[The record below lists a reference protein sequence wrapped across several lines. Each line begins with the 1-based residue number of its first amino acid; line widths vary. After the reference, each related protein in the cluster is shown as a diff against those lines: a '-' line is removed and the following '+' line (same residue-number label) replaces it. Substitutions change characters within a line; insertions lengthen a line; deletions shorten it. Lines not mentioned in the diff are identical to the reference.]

1 MDNNNQFKGCKM
13 ESVVRQ
19 NVKTNSV
26 FLYFNHLYQQHQHNT
41 LYIKRLKALNKIM
54 EAKDLHTYFQPIV
67 DLQTM
72 QTMGFEALNRPTPS
86 ELFSSVDQ
94 FYEFVGQTDCVFLF
108 ECFCRNLSLQRFKE
122 RLQGALQ
129 NQDFI
134 LFLNIHPNV
143 LLDKK
148 YNSGETLQLLKKLGI
163 KPQQVVFEL
172 TERSAVLD
180 FVEFERVLS
189 HYRSQGYRI
198 AVDDMGSGYNSLKT
212 LIYLKPEFIKL
223 DRSLIQ
229 FIDQN
234 SEQQQLVTLLMGY
247 AEQVET
253 KIIAEG
259 IERQEELEYL
269 HKIGIHYAQGYAIG
283 KPAKEIHLG
292 EIRMG
297 DHEDR
302 GSH

>member
-1 MDNNNQFKGCKM
+1 M

-19 NVKTNSV
+19 SIKTSNVFSYLK
-26 FLYFNHLYQQHQHNT
+26 HLYEQHQNNT
-41 LYIKRLKALNKIM
+41 LYIKRLKALKQIIKEN
-54 EAKDLHTYFQPIV
+54 ALHTYFQPIV
-67 DLQTM
+67 DIQTM
-72 QTMGFEALNRPTPS
+72 QTMGFEALNRPEPS
-86 ELFSSVDQ
+86 QLFSSVDQ

-122 RLQGALQ
+122 RLHGDLI
-129 NQDFI
+129 NRGF
-134 LFLNIHPNV
+134 LVFLNIHPNV

-148 YNSGETLQLLKKLGI
+148 YHSGETLQLLKELGI

-172 TERSAVLD
+172 TERSAVID

-198 AVDDMGSGYNSLKT
+198 AVDDVGSGYNSLKT

-234 SEQQQLVTLLMGY
+234 SEQQQLVSLLMGY
-247 AEQVET
+247 AEKVET

-292 EIRMG
+292 KIRMG

>member
-1 MDNNNQFKGCKM
+1 M
-13 ESVVRQ
+13 ESAVRQ
-19 NVKTNSV
+19 NVKTNSF
-26 FLYFNHLYQQHQHNT
+26 FLYLNHLYEQHQNNT
-41 LYIKRLKALNKIM
+41 LYIKRFKTLKKII
-54 EAKDLHTYFQPIV
+54 ETKDLHTFFQPIMN
-67 DLQTM
+67 LQTKE
-72 QTMGFEALNRPTPS
+72 TMGFEALNRPTPS
-86 ELFSSVDQ
+86 DLFSSVDQ

-122 RLQGALQ
+122 RLHGEML
-129 NQDFI
+129 NKDFM

-148 YNSGETLQLLKKLGI
+148 YNSGETLQLLKELGI

-229 FIDQN
+229 FIDKN
-234 SEQQQLVTLLMGY
+234 SEQQQLVTLLMTY
-247 AEQVET
+247 AEQAET

-259 IERQEELEYL
+259 IERQEELDYL
-269 HKIGIHYAQGYAIG
+269 QDIGIHYAQGYAIG
-283 KPAKEIHLG
+283 KPSKDIHFG
-292 EIRMG
+292 EIRV
-297 DHEDR
+297 DDYADR
-302 GSH
+302 GSHRKRS

>member
-1 MDNNNQFKGCKM
+1 M
-13 ESVVRQ
+13 ESVMGQ
-19 NVKTNSV
+19 SIKTSHL
-26 FLYFNHLYQQHQHNT
+26 FSYLKYFYRQHQNNT
-41 LYIKRLKALNKIM
+41 LYMKRSKALKQIIQDNN
-54 EAKDLHTYFQPIV
+54 LHTYFQPIV
-67 DLQTM
+67 DLQTKK
-72 QTMGFEALNRPTPS
+72 TLGFEALNRPEPS
-86 ELFSSVDQ
+86 ALFSSVDQ

-122 RLQGALQ
+122 RLSEDLI
-129 NQDFI
+129 DREF
-134 LFLNIHPNV
+134 LVFLNIHPNV

-148 YNSGETLQLLKKLGI
+148 YHSGETLQLLKELGI

-172 TERSAVLD
+172 TERSAVVD

-198 AVDDMGSGYNSLKT
+198 AVDDVGSGYNSLKT

-229 FIDQN
+229 NIDKN
-234 SEQQQLVTLLMGY
+234 NEQQQLVTLLMKY
-247 AEQVET
+247 AEQAET

-259 IERQEELEYL
+259 IECQGELDYL

-283 KPAKEIHLG
+283 RPAKEIHLG
-292 EIRMG
+292 KIRMG

>member
-1 MDNNNQFKGCKM
+1 M
-13 ESVVRQ
+13 
-19 NVKTNSV
+19 
-26 FLYFNHLYQQHQHNT
+26 
-41 LYIKRLKALNKIM
+41 
-54 EAKDLHTYFQPIV
+54 
-67 DLQTM
+67 
-72 QTMGFEALNRPTPS
+72 
-86 ELFSSVDQ
+86 
-94 FYEFVGQTDCVFLF
+94 
-108 ECFCRNLSLQRFKE
+108 QRFKE
-122 RLQGALQ
+122 RLHKDLV
-129 NQDFI
+129 NKNF
-134 LFLNIHPNV
+134 LVFLNIHPNV

-148 YNSGETLQLLKKLGI
+148 YHSGETLQLLKELGI

-172 TERSAVLD
+172 TERSAVID

-198 AVDDMGSGYNSLKT
+198 AVDDVGSGYNSLKT

-234 SEQQQLVTLLMGY
+234 SEQQQLVTLLMKY
-247 AEQVET
+247 AEQANT

-259 IERQEELEYL
+259 IERQEELDYL
-269 HKIGIHYAQGYAIG
+269 HRIGIHYAQGYAIG
-283 KPAKEIHLG
+283 KPAKEIYMG
-292 EIRMG
+292 KIRVG

>member
-1 MDNNNQFKGCKM
+1 M
-13 ESVVRQ
+13 ESAVRQ
-19 NVKTNSV
+19 NVKTNSF
-26 FLYFNHLYQQHQHNT
+26 FLYLNHLYEQHQNNT
-41 LYIKRLKALNKIM
+41 LYIKRLKTLKKII
-54 EAKDLHTYFQPIV
+54 ETKDLHTFFQPIMN
-67 DLQTM
+67 LQTKE
-72 QTMGFEALNRPTPS
+72 TMGFEALNRPTPS
-86 ELFSSVDQ
+86 DLFSSVDQ

-122 RLQGALQ
+122 RLHGELL
-129 NQDFI
+129 NKDYM

-148 YNSGETLQLLKKLGI
+148 YNSGETLQLLKELGI

-229 FIDQN
+229 FIDKN
-234 SEQQQLVTLLMGY
+234 SEQQQLVTLLMSY
-247 AEQVET
+247 AEQAET

-259 IERQEELEYL
+259 IERQEELNYL
-269 HKIGIHYAQGYAIG
+269 QDIGIHYAQGYAIG
-283 KPAKEIHLG
+283 KPSKDIHFG
-292 EIRMG
+292 EIRV
-297 DHEDR
+297 DDYADR
-302 GSH
+302 GSHRKRS

>member
-1 MDNNNQFKGCKM
+1 VNKN
-13 ESVVRQ
+13 
-19 NVKTNSV
+19 
-26 FLYFNHLYQQHQHNT
+26 FL
-41 LYIKRLKALNKIM
+41 
-54 EAKDLHTYFQPIV
+54 V
-67 DLQTM
+67 
-72 QTMGFEALNRPTPS
+72 
-86 ELFSSVDQ
+86 
-94 FYEFVGQTDCVFLF
+94 
-108 ECFCRNLSLQRFKE
+108 
-122 RLQGALQ
+122 
-129 NQDFI
+129 
-134 LFLNIHPNV
+134 FLNIHPNV

-148 YNSGETLQLLKKLGI
+148 YHSGETLQLLKELGI

-172 TERSAVLD
+172 TERSAVID

-198 AVDDMGSGYNSLKT
+198 AVDDVGSGYNSLKT

-234 SEQQQLVTLLMGY
+234 SEQQQLVTLLMKY
-247 AEQVET
+247 AEQANT

-259 IERQEELEYL
+259 IERQEELDYL
-269 HKIGIHYAQGYAIG
+269 HRIGIHYAQGYAIG
-283 KPAKEIHLG
+283 KPAKEIYMG
-292 EIRMG
+292 KIRVG

>member
-1 MDNNNQFKGCKM
+1 M
-13 ESVVRQ
+13 ESAVEQ
-19 NVKTNSV
+19 NIKTNNV
-26 FLYFNHLYQQHQHNT
+26 FSLLKYLYGQHQQNT
-41 LYIKRLKALNKIM
+41 LYIKRLKALKQIIQQGS
-54 EAKDLHTYFQPIV
+54 LHTYFQPIV
-67 DLQTM
+67 DLQTA
-72 QTMGFEALNRPTPS
+72 QTIGFEALNRPAPS
-86 ELFSSVDQ
+86 ELFTSVDQ

-108 ECFCRNLSLQRFKE
+108 ECFCRNLSLQRLKE
-122 RLQGALQ
+122 RMPNDLVDKNL
-129 NQDFI
+129 
-134 LFLNIHPNV
+134 LVFLNIHPNV

-148 YNSGETLQLLKKLGI
+148 YHSGETLQLLKELGI

-172 TERSAVLD
+172 TERSAVID

-189 HYRSQGYRI
+189 HYRSQGFRI
-198 AVDDMGSGYNSLKT
+198 AVDDVGSGYNSLKT

-229 FIDQN
+229 CIDQI
-234 SEQQQLVTLLMGY
+234 SEQQQLVTLLMKY
-247 AEQVET
+247 AEQAKT

-269 HKIGIHYAQGYAIG
+269 HRIGIHYAQGYAIG

-292 EIRMG
+292 KIRVG
-297 DHEDR
+297 DHEDW

>member
-1 MDNNNQFKGCKM
+1 M
-13 ESVVRQ
+13 ESAVRQ
-19 NVKTNSV
+19 NVKTNSF
-26 FLYFNHLYQQHQHNT
+26 FLYLNHLYEQHQNNT
-41 LYIKRLKALNKIM
+41 LYIKRLKTLKKII
-54 EAKDLHTYFQPIV
+54 ETKDLHTFFQPILN
-67 DLQTM
+67 LQTRE
-72 QTMGFEALNRPTPS
+72 TMGFEALNRPTPS
-86 ELFSSVDQ
+86 DLFSSVDQ

-122 RLQGALQ
+122 RLHGEML
-129 NQDFI
+129 NKDFM

-148 YNSGETLQLLKKLGI
+148 YNSGETLQLLKELGI

-198 AVDDMGSGYNSLKT
+198 AVDDMGSGYNSFKT

-229 FIDQN
+229 FIDKN
-234 SEQQQLVTLLMGY
+234 SEQQQLVTLLMTY
-247 AEQVET
+247 AEQAQT

-259 IERQEELEYL
+259 IERQEELDYL
-269 HKIGIHYAQGYAIG
+269 QDIGIHYAQGYAIG
-283 KPAKEIHLG
+283 KPSKDIHFG
-292 EIRMG
+292 EIRV
-297 DHEDR
+297 DDYADR
-302 GSH
+302 GSHRKRS

>member
-1 MDNNNQFKGCKM
+1 M
-13 ESVVRQ
+13 ESAVEQ
-19 NVKTNSV
+19 NIKTNNV
-26 FLYFNHLYQQHQHNT
+26 FSLLKYLYRQHQQNT
-41 LYIKRLKALNKIM
+41 LYIKRLKALKQIIQQGS
-54 EAKDLHTYFQPIV
+54 LHTYFQPIV
-67 DLQTM
+67 DLQTA
-72 QTMGFEALNRPTPS
+72 QTIGFEALNRPAPS
-86 ELFSSVDQ
+86 ELFTSVDQ

-122 RLQGALQ
+122 RMPNDLVDKNL
-129 NQDFI
+129 
-134 LFLNIHPNV
+134 LVFLNIHPNV

-148 YNSGETLQLLKKLGI
+148 YHSGETLQLLKELGI

-172 TERSAVLD
+172 TERSAVID

-198 AVDDMGSGYNSLKT
+198 AVDDVGSGYNSLKT

-229 FIDQN
+229 SIDQI
-234 SEQQQLVTLLMGY
+234 SEQQQLVTWLMKY
-247 AEQVET
+247 AEQAKT

-269 HKIGIHYAQGYAIG
+269 HRIGIHYAQGYAIG

-292 EIRMG
+292 KIRVG
-297 DHEDR
+297 DHEDW

>member
-1 MDNNNQFKGCKM
+1 MDSAVGQ
-13 ESVVRQ
+13 SI
-19 NVKTNSV
+19 KTNNIFS
-26 FLYFNHLYQQHQHNT
+26 FFKYLYRQHQSNT
-41 LYIKRLKALNKIM
+41 LYIKRLKALKQIIQHN
-54 EAKDLHTYFQPIV
+54 DLHTYFQPIV
-67 DLQTM
+67 DLQSK
-72 QTMGFEALNRPTPS
+72 QTVGFEALNRPVPS
-86 ELFSSVDQ
+86 TLFNSVDQ

-108 ECFCRNLSLQRFKE
+108 ECFCRNISLQRFKE
-122 RLQGALQ
+122 RLHKGLVDK
-129 NQDFI
+129 NF
-134 LFLNIHPNV
+134 LVFLNIHPNV

-148 YNSGETLQLLKKLGI
+148 YHSGETLQLLKELGI

-172 TERSAVLD
+172 TERSAVID

-198 AVDDMGSGYNSLKT
+198 AVDDVGSGYNSLKT

-234 SEQQQLVTLLMGY
+234 SEQQQLVTLLMKY
-247 AEQVET
+247 AEQADT

-259 IERQEELEYL
+259 IERQEELVYL
-269 HKIGIHYAQGYAIG
+269 HSIGIHYAQGYAIG
-283 KPAKEIHLG
+283 KPEMEIHMG
-292 EIRMG
+292 KIRMG

>member
-1 MDNNNQFKGCKM
+1 M

-19 NVKTNSV
+19 SV
-26 FLYFNHLYQQHQHNT
+26 RSSNLFSYIKYIYDQHQNNT
-41 LYIKRLKALNKIM
+41 LFMKRLKALKKIIQD
-54 EAKDLHTYFQPIV
+54 KDLHTYFQPIV
-67 DLQTM
+67 DLQTK
-72 QTMGFEALNRPTPS
+72 QTMGFEALNRPETS
-86 ELFSSVDQ
+86 ELFSSVDS

-122 RLQGALQ
+122 RLHGDLL
-129 NQDFI
+129 NKNFM

-148 YNSGETLQLLKKLGI
+148 YHSGETLQLLKELGI

-172 TERSAVLD
+172 TERSAVID

-189 HYRSQGYRI
+189 NYRSQGYRI
-198 AVDDMGSGYNSLKT
+198 AVDDVGSGYNSLKT

-229 FIDQN
+229 YIDKN
-234 SEQQQLVTLLMGY
+234 SEQQQLVTLLMKY
-247 AEQVET
+247 AVQAET

-259 IERQEELEYL
+259 IERQEELDYL
-269 HKIGIHYAQGYAIG
+269 HQIGIHYAQGYALG
-283 KPAKEIHLG
+283 KPAKDIHLG
-292 EIRMG
+292 KIRVG
-297 DHEDR
+297 DHENR
-302 GSH
+302 GSHRERSLY

>member
-1 MDNNNQFKGCKM
+1 M
-13 ESVVRQ
+13 R
-19 NVKTNSV
+19 
-26 FLYFNHLYQQHQHNT
+26 
-41 LYIKRLKALNKIM
+41 RLKALKKIIQD
-54 EAKDLHTYFQPIV
+54 KDLHTYFQPIV
-67 DLQTM
+67 DLHSK
-72 QTMGFEALNRPTPS
+72 QTMGFEALNRPEAS
-86 ELFSSVDQ
+86 DLFSNVDH

-122 RLQGALQ
+122 RLPGDIMHK
-129 NQDFI
+129 DFM

-148 YNSGETLQLLKKLGI
+148 YHSGETLQLLTELGI

-172 TERSAVLD
+172 TERSAVID

-189 HYRSQGYRI
+189 NYRSQGYRI
-198 AVDDMGSGYNSLKT
+198 AVDDVGSGYNSLKT

-229 FIDQN
+229 FIDKN
-234 SEQQQLVTLLMGY
+234 HEQQQLVTLLMKY
-247 AEQVET
+247 AVQAET

-259 IERQEELEYL
+259 IERQEELDYL
-269 HKIGIHYAQGYAIG
+269 HQIGIHYAQGYALG
-283 KPAKEIHLG
+283 KPAKDIHLG
-292 EIRMG
+292 KIRMG
-297 DHEDR
+297 DHENR